1 MISRIAL
8 SALPLAAA
16 AALTLGGVAHAAPA
30 DVAHARPAAV
40 PTVDD
45 NGTIGY
51 QAVQDSNDTTYFT
64 HITSYFGLGNP
75 QYGRRNPVLIP
86 NPAVDAFLGAHP
98 TIGHWMSFNHN
109 PGITVDAARIGLCG
123 GTEYTRGT
131 TNAGTTVQE
140 LIVPVAQFSFDVVAF
155 EGQFAFSPQGDT
167 CLDSTLPSGEAAVV
181 LSNVPDTD
189 TVALDVLYDGLHS
202 HNGVPPGYATF
213 VATDLTRPS
222 VSQVNTMG
230 AVFHTPHSEFYEADA
245 GLVGADGRPQRS
257 LAGDVLPDSRGPN
270 LAVKLAHVQL
280 NGNDA
285 ATGHEVHGTLQSDA
299 AWTAVPVV
307 YHANGD
313 YAGAVSVFFSDHFS
327 VFTAPGTLT
336 GH

>member
-1 MISRIAL
+1 MIRRIAL
-8 SALPLAAA
+8 SAVPLAAA
-16 AALTLGGVAHAAPA
+16 AALALGGVAYAA
-30 DVAHARPAAV
+30 PAAV
-40 PTVDD
+40 PTVVD

-75 QYGRRNPVLIP
+75 QYGPRNPVLKP
-86 NPAVDAFLGAHP
+86 NPVVTAFLGPHP
-98 TIGHWMSFNHN
+98 TIGHWMSFSHN
-109 PGITVDAARIGLCG
+109 PGITVDAARVGLCG
-123 GTEYTRGT
+123 GTEYGRGT

-140 LIVPVAQFSFDVVAF
+140 LIVPVAQFSYDVVAF

-167 CLDSTLPSGEAAVV
+167 CLDSTLPSGQAAVV
-181 LSNVPDTD
+181 LSDVPDTD

-202 HNGVPPGYATF
+202 HNGVKAGYATF
-213 VATDLTRPS
+213 VATDLSRPS
-222 VSQVNTMG
+222 VSQVNTSG
-230 AVFHTPHSEFYEADA
+230 AVFKTPHSEFYEADA
-245 GLVGADGRPQRS
+245 GLVGADGRPQHS

-327 VFTAPGTLT
+327 VYTAPGTLT